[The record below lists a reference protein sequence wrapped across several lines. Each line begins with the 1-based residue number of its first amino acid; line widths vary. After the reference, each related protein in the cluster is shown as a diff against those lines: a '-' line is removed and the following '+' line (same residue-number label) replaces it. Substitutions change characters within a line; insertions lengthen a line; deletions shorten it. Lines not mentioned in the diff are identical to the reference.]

1 MAAAEIRDPRLTVP
15 AAGAEGHGTASD
27 LDHIGVCTRDG
38 PTLWAQWERLGFALT
53 PIARQSAPRRPGGPA
68 EPLATGNRCAML
80 RRGYLELLAILD
92 PALPDNGLGRF
103 LDRYTGM
110 HILALATKDA
120 GANLPRLRR
129 AGLDIRDVAMLE
141 RPVDNPEG
149 PRARFARVPL
159 PDAPEGRVQL
169 IEHLTPE
176 LLWQERWLDHPNNAV
191 ALAESILVA
200 ERPAESAARLSRL
213 AGMPLEPDP
222 AGGYALPLAETRVRI
237 LPAAALEALLPGVE
251 APSLPFH
258 AAITVL
264 TGDGNAAAR
273 RLLAGIAT
281 ETPLGLTVPPEA
293 AGGVAVAFRAAGQR
307 G

>member
-1 MAAAEIRDPRLTVP
+1 MAAAEIREPGLNGSTG
-15 AAGAEGHGTASD
+15 GAGTASD

-38 PTLWAQWERLGFALT
+38 PALWAQWERLGFALT
-53 PIARQSAPRRPGGPA
+53 PIARQSAPRMPGGPA

-103 LDRYTGM
+103 LDRYVGM
-110 HILALATKDA
+110 HILALGTGDA
-120 GANLPRLRR
+120 AANLPRLRR

-141 RPVDNPEG
+141 RPVDDPEG

-176 LLWQERWLDHPNNAV
+176 LLWQARWLDHPNEAV

-200 ERPAESAARLSRL
+200 EKPAESAARLSRL
-213 AGMPLEPDP
+213 AGLPLEPDP
-222 AGGYALPLAETRVRI
+222 AGGYVLPLAETRVRI
-237 LPAAALEALLPGVE
+237 LPVAALETLLPGVE
-251 APSLPFH
+251 PPSLPFH

-273 RLLAGIAT
+273 RSLAGIAT

-293 AGGVAVAFRAAGQR
+293 AGGVAVAFRAADRHG
-307 G
+307 